1 MNQKEFTEAL
11 VRAANSDAADNEPK
25 RDADSEAELPRDA
38 FVRFSHRHDFKPA

>member
-1 MNQKEFTEAL
+1 MNQKEFAGAL
-11 VRAANSDAADNEPK
+11 VRAANSADNEPK